1 MLTTDLDFPSWDAYP
16 TPGEAAHHDLWRD
29 GMDCDR
35 IRGLGDGRLW
45 IMETEPGHVNWQ
57 PMSRSLEPGQT
68 RALAWHFAGHGADA
82 VLYWQWRSA
91 PCNQE
96 QHHGALC
103 DQAGRPRPVAAE
115 IARTAAEFRACAAG
129 LAGSRPAPR
138 VAVVDRWLDR
148 TFARRFP
155 LQRLH
160 GEDDGTAH
168 ALAHHRALRRRGE
181 DVAVRDRLGDLG
193 GLRLIVAPRW
203 THLDDGDAAALREWV
218 LAGGHLLL
226 GARSGSKDRHGA
238 FHDHRQP
245 GPVLAPLLGAEVE
258 DLHVLTAGIPVAGA
272 VAGCGLR
279 VGERLL
285 VTAADAEV
293 AARWGDGH
301 GWLAGTPALVTRR
314 AGRGRISYLGAQ
326 PDDTL
331 ADAVAVWALA
341 GAGITTPA
349 ADAAVEWCRRIAAD
363 GRTITIAVNT
373 GAAPAPAAD
382 PAGARALV
390 DDRRAGVLPA
400 WGVAVWAAVG

>member
-1 MLTTDLDFPSWDAYP
+1 
-16 TPGEAAHHDLWRD
+16 
-29 GMDCDR
+29 
-35 IRGLGDGRLW
+35 
-45 IMETEPGHVNWQ
+45 
-57 PMSRSLEPGQT
+57 
-68 RALAWHFAGHGADA
+68 
-82 VLYWQWRSA
+82 
-91 PCNQE
+91 
-96 QHHGALC
+96 
-103 DQAGRPRPVAAE
+103 VAAE